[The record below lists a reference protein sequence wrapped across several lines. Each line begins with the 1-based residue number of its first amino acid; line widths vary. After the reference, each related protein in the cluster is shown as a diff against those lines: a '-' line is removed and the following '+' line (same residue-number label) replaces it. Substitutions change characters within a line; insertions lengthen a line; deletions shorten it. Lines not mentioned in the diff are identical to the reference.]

1 MSKRNDDFF
10 DVKKE
15 WSRVKDA
22 LLGAYL
28 PVYFSKV
35 VHTKKPIVY
44 IDCFAGAGK
53 FKKNAEDGSP
63 RIALKA
69 RKEAIEKSTC
79 LTAKID
85 MYFVEPVYADVL
97 SENITDFSRDDGHG
111 KISVI
116 RGTYESAVPR
126 ILSEV
131 SGANVFLYVDPFGI
145 KNLGNRIVVDACK
158 QFNGNVELLLN
169 LNSFGFIR
177 DACRVIGA
185 SYAGVDADLEERDC
199 DVVSSMVDAGSLL
212 TAIAGG
218 DYWKKIIDEY
228 LVDDAKPPA
237 PSLKAEKTFS
247 AIYKHTLS
255 KEGSGPFKYVLDMP
269 IRIKKGS
276 HPKYRMVYATN
287 HPDGCIAMADN
298 MFKRAD
304 DLYVD
309 IQSGGQLSLFE
320 CDVNQDLKPSE
331 SLLRDGVLRIIRRE
345 SDSLI
350 DKIQS
355 WGLEYTRTP
364 DSGTILMR
372 LNSVIAMFFCVNGV
386 VCSRRD
392 IVDVLKRLEADGV
405 IEVYRYPA
413 QTPRGDPSS
422 FWSDD
427 KGKMV
432 QIKIKG
438 AKS

>member
-97 SENITDFSRDDGHG
+97 SENIADFSRDDGHG

-158 QFNGNVELLLN
+158 QLMETLN
-169 LNSFGFIR
+169 
-177 DACRVIGA
+177 C
-185 SYAGVDADLEERDC
+185 Y
-199 DVVSSMVDAGSLL
+199 
-212 TAIAGG
+212 
-218 DYWKKIIDEY
+218 
-228 LVDDAKPPA
+228 
-237 PSLKAEKTFS
+237 
-247 AIYKHTLS
+247 
-255 KEGSGPFKYVLDMP
+255 
-269 IRIKKGS
+269 
-276 HPKYRMVYATN
+276 
-287 HPDGCIAMADN
+287 
-298 MFKRAD
+298 
-304 DLYVD
+304 
-309 IQSGGQLSLFE
+309 
-320 CDVNQDLKPSE
+320 
-331 SLLRDGVLRIIRRE
+331 
-345 SDSLI
+345 
-350 DKIQS
+350 
-355 WGLEYTRTP
+355 
-364 DSGTILMR
+364 
-372 LNSVIAMFFCVNGV
+372 
-386 VCSRRD
+386 
-392 IVDVLKRLEADGV
+392 
-405 IEVYRYPA
+405 
-413 QTPRGDPSS
+413 
-422 FWSDD
+422 
-427 KGKMV
+427 
-432 QIKIKG
+432 
-438 AKS
+438 